1 MESEI
6 YGSLWTIK
14 CKKLLRRYEPSSKRV
29 VNYTIKSIGI
39 TEHYMLI
46 YNKYLMTISKAFL
59 EKGKM
64 HGKSNCMVNRIFI
77 YTKLCIKTSLL
88 G

>member
-6 YGSLWTIK
+6 YGSLWTIN
-14 CKKLLRRYEPSSKRV
+14 CKKFLRRNEPSSKRV

-46 YNKYLMTISKAFL
+46 YNKYLMTILRAFL
-59 EKGKM
+59 EKGE
-64 HGKSNCMVNRIFI
+64 I
-77 YTKLCIKTSLL
+77 YTKLCIKTSFL